1 MPPLDVSWNPYEIF
15 KFENCFINLNNVLR
29 KYKLYYYN
37 NYQFNSLTYIQINI
51 ASEIIK
57 NKIFLVDEITTIE
70 ISPFENYDDRNDK
83 LSIKNK
89 EIVNVYF
96 QNLDFE
102 LNSLLEDLKQGS
114 VSKEKEEIEEIV
126 LKILE
131 DITLFIKKKYHGT

>member
-1 MPPLDVSWNPYEIF
+1 MPPLDVSWNPYEMF

-29 KYKLYYYN
+29 NYKLYYYN
-37 NYQFNSLTYIQINI
+37 NYQFNSLTYLQINI

-57 NKIFLVDEITTIE
+57 NKIFLEDKISNIE
-70 ISPFENYDDRNDK
+70 ISPFEKYDHKNDK

-102 LNSLLEDLKQGS
+102 LNSLLEDLKQGA
-114 VSKEKEEIEEIV
+114 VSKEKEELEEIA
-126 LKILE
+126 LQILE